1 MVVEVS
7 ILCDKVR
14 FEEKALYEK
23 TQSMGIKSKIVDA
36 KTLSIGTCSK
46 AEDFQLGDV
55 ILQRSVSYYRGLYL
69 TACLEFLGFKVI
81 NRFEVG
87 QVCGNKLITSIRL
100 AENKIPTPKTRFAF
114 SAESGLETI
123 KNNTGFPVVLKP
135 IVGSWGRG
143 IYPLRDLE
151 TASMIIE
158 MREEDDSPLSRIYYI
173 QEMVDRPSRD
183 IRCIVIGDQLLTAI
197 YRYSSQSEW
206 RTNVALGG
214 KVELAPITKEMEDLA
229 LRAAKAV
236 GGGILGVD
244 MMEDKNRGLV
254 VHEVNNTVEFRGAAS
269 VSKADIP
276 NQMIDYAVKI
286 ARK

>member
-1 MVVEVS
+1 MVEVT
-7 ILCDKVR
+7 IICDKVR
-14 FEEKALYEK
+14 FEEKTLYEK
-23 TQSMGIKSKIVDA
+23 TQSKGIKSKIVDA
-36 KTLSIGTCSK
+36 KTLTIGTYSK
-46 AEDFQLGDV
+46 TKDFLLGDV

-87 QVCGNKLITSIRL
+87 QICGNKLITSIKL
-100 AENKIPTPKTRFAF
+100 AQNKIPSPKTQFAF
-114 SAESGLETI
+114 SAESALESI
-123 KNNTGFPVVLKP
+123 NKTGFPVVLKP

-143 IYPLRDLE
+143 IYPLRDPE
-151 TASMIIE
+151 TASMIVE

-173 QEMVDRPSRD
+173 QEMVDRPPRD
-183 IRCIVIGDQLLTAI
+183 IRCIVIGDQAVTAI

-206 RTNVALGG
+206 RTNVARGG
-214 KVELAPITKEMEDLA
+214 NVELAPITKEMEDLA

-276 NQMIDYAVKI
+276 NEIIDYAIKL
-286 ARK
+286 ARR

>member
-1 MVVEVS
+1 
-7 ILCDKVR
+7 
-14 FEEKALYEK
+14 
-23 TQSMGIKSKIVDA
+23 
-36 KTLSIGTCSK
+36 
-46 AEDFQLGDV
+46 V

-87 QVCGNKLITSIRL
+87 QICGNKLITSIKL
-100 AENKIPTPKTRFAF
+100 AQNKIPSPKTQFAF
-114 SAESGLETI
+114 SAESGLESI
-123 KNNTGFPVVLKP
+123 KKTGFPVVLKP

-143 IYPLRDLE
+143 ICPLRDPE
-151 TASMIIE
+151 TASMIVE

-173 QEMVDRPSRD
+173 QEMVDRPPRD
-183 IRCIVIGDQLLTAI
+183 IRCIVIGDQAVTAI

-206 RTNVALGG
+206 RTNVARGG
-214 KVELAPITKEMEDLA
+214 NVELAPITKEME
-229 LRAAKAV
+229 AV

-276 NQMIDYAVKI
+276 NEMIDYAIKL

>member
-1 MVVEVS
+1 MVEVS
-7 ILCDKVR
+7 IICDKVR

-23 TQSMGIKSKIVDA
+23 TQKKGIKSKIVDA
-36 KTLSIGTCSK
+36 KTITIGTHSK
-46 AEDFQLGDV
+46 KKDFLLGDV
-55 ILQRSVSYYRGLYL
+55 LLQRSVSYYRGLYL
-69 TACLEFLGFKVI
+69 TASLEYLGFKVI

-87 QVCGNKLITSIRL
+87 QTCGNKLITSIKL
-100 AENKIPTPKTRFAF
+100 AENKIPSPKTQFAF
-114 SAESGLETI
+114 SAESGLECI
-123 KNNTGFPVVLKP
+123 KNNGFPLVLKP

-173 QEMVDRPSRD
+173 QEMVDRPPRD
-183 IRCIVIGDQLLTAI
+183 IRCIVVGDQAVTAI

-206 RTNVALGG
+206 RTNVARGG
-214 KVELAPITKEMEDLA
+214 KVELAPITKEIEDLA

-244 MMEDKNRGLV
+244 MMEDKDHGLV

-269 VSKADIP
+269 VSNVDIP
-276 NQMIDYAVKI
+276 SEMIDYAVKL

>member
-1 MVVEVS
+1 MVEVS
-7 ILCDKVR
+7 IICDKVR
-14 FEEKALYEK
+14 FEEKMLYEK
-23 TQSMGIKSKIVDA
+23 TQTKGIKSSIVDA
-36 KTLSIGTCSK
+36 KTLAIGTDSK
-46 AEDFQLGDV
+46 SKDFPLGDI

-87 QVCGNKLITSIRL
+87 QTCGNKLITSIRL
-100 AENKIPTPKTRFAF
+100 AENKIPSPKTQFAF
-114 SAESGLETI
+114 SAESGLENI
-123 KNNTGFPVVLKP
+123 KKTGLPVVLKP
-135 IVGSWGRG
+135 IIGSWGRG

-151 TASMIIE
+151 TANMIVE
-158 MREEDDSPLSRIYYI
+158 MREEDNSPLSRIYYI
-173 QEMVDRPSRD
+173 QEMVDRPPRD
-183 IRCIVIGDQLLTAI
+183 IRCIVIGDQAVTAI

-206 RTNVALGG
+206 RTNVARGG
-214 KVELAPITKEMEDLA
+214 NVELASLTKEMEDLA
-229 LRAAKAV
+229 LKAAKAV

-269 VSKADIP
+269 VSKVDIP
-276 NQMIDYAVKI
+276 DAIIEYAVKL

>member
-1 MVVEVS
+1 
-7 ILCDKVR
+7 
-14 FEEKALYEK
+14 
-23 TQSMGIKSKIVDA
+23 
-36 KTLSIGTCSK
+36 
-46 AEDFQLGDV
+46 V

-87 QVCGNKLITSIRL
+87 QICGNKLITSIKL
-100 AENKIPTPKTRFAF
+100 AQNKIPSPKTQFAF
-114 SAESGLETI
+114 SAESGLESI
-123 KNNTGFPVVLKP
+123 KKTGFPVVLKP

-143 IYPLRDLE
+143 ICPLRDPE
-151 TASMIIE
+151 TASMIVE

-173 QEMVDRPSRD
+173 QEMVDRPPRD
-183 IRCIVIGDQLLTAI
+183 IRCIVIGDQAVTAI

-206 RTNVALGG
+206 RTNVARGG
-214 KVELAPITKEMEDLA
+214 NVELAPITKEMEDLA

-276 NQMIDYAVKI
+276 NEMIDYAIKL

>member
-1 MVVEVS
+1 MVEVS

-23 TQSMGIKSKIVDA
+23 TQSRGIDSKIVDS
-36 KTLSIGTCSK
+36 KTIIIGTNNK
-46 AEDFQLGDV
+46 RIDFSLGDV

-87 QVCGNKLITSIRL
+87 QTCGNKLVTSIKLEQNR
-100 AENKIPTPKTRFAF
+100 IPTPKTQFAF
-114 SAESGLETI
+114 SADSGLETI
-123 KNNTGFPVVLKP
+123 KKTGLPLVLKP
-135 IVGSWGRG
+135 IIGSWGRG

-158 MREEDDSPLSRIYYI
+158 MREEDNSPLSRIYYI
-173 QEMVDRPSRD
+173 QEMVDRPPRD
-183 IRCIVIGDQLLTAI
+183 IRCIIVGEQAIAAI
-197 YRYSSQSEW
+197 YRYSSEFEW
-206 RTNVALGG
+206 RTNVARGG
-214 KVELAPITKEMEDLA
+214 KVELAPLTNEMEDLA

-236 GGGILGVD
+236 GGGVLGVD
-244 MMEDKNRGLV
+244 MMEHKDHGLV

-269 VSKADIP
+269 VSRADIP
-276 NQMIDYAVKI
+276 GEIVDYAVKQ

>member
-1 MVVEVS
+1 MIEVS
-7 ILCDKVR
+7 IICDKVR
-14 FEEKALYEK
+14 FEEKTLYEK
-23 TQSMGIKSKIVDA
+23 TQKKGIKSKIVDA
-36 KTLSIGTCSK
+36 KTITIGTHSK
-46 AEDFQLGDV
+46 KKDFLLGDV
-55 ILQRSVSYYRGLYL
+55 LLQRSVSYYRGLYL
-69 TACLEFLGFKVI
+69 TASLEFLGFKVI

-87 QVCGNKLITSIRL
+87 QTCGNKLITSIKL
-100 AENKIPTPKTRFAF
+100 AENKIPSPKTQFAF
-114 SAESGLETI
+114 SAESGLESI
-123 KNNTGFPVVLKP
+123 KNNGFPLVLKP

-151 TASMIIE
+151 TANMIIE

-173 QEMVDRPSRD
+173 QEMVDRPPRD
-183 IRCIVIGDQLLTAI
+183 IRCIIVGDQAVTAI

-206 RTNVALGG
+206 RTNVARGG
-214 KVELAPITKEMEDLA
+214 KVELAPITKEIEDLA

-244 MMEDKNRGLV
+244 MMEDKHHGLV

-269 VSKADIP
+269 VSNVDIP
-276 NQMIDYAVKI
+276 SEMIDYAVKL

>member
-1 MVVEVS
+1 MVEVS
-7 ILCDKVR
+7 IVCDKVR

-23 TQSMGIKSKIVDA
+23 TQSKGIKSKIVDA
-36 KTLSIGTCSK
+36 KTITVGTYSK
-46 AEDFQLGDV
+46 TKDFPLGDV

-87 QVCGNKLITSIRL
+87 QICGNKLITSIKL
-100 AENKIPTPKTRFAF
+100 AENKIPSPKTQFAF
-114 SAESGLETI
+114 SAESGLESI
-123 KNNTGFPVVLKP
+123 KKTGFPLVLKP

-151 TASMIIE
+151 TANMIIE
-158 MREEDDSPLSRIYYI
+158 MREEDNSPLSRIYYI
-173 QEMVDRPSRD
+173 QEMIDRPPRD
-183 IRCIVIGDQLLTAI
+183 IRCIVIGDQAVTAI

-206 RTNVALGG
+206 RTNVARGG
-214 KVELAPITKEMEDLA
+214 NVELAPITKEIEDLA

-244 MMEDKNRGLV
+244 MMEDKNHGLV
-254 VHEVNNTVEFRGAAS
+254 VHEINNTVEFRGAAT
-269 VSKADIP
+269 VSKIDIP
-276 NQMIDYAVKI
+276 GEMIDYAVML

>member
-1 MVVEVS
+1 MVEVS

-14 FEEKALYEK
+14 FEEKALFEK

-36 KTLSIGTCSK
+36 KTLTIGTHSK
-46 AEDFQLGDV
+46 TNDFLLGDV

-69 TACLEFLGFKVI
+69 TACLEFLGLKVI
-81 NRFEVG
+81 NRFEVA
-87 QVCGNKLITSIRL
+87 QICGNKLITSIRL
-100 AENKIPTPKTRFAF
+100 AENKIPTPKTQFAF

-123 KNNTGFPVVLKP
+123 KKTGFPVVLKP
-135 IVGSWGRG
+135 VVGSWGRG
-143 IYPLRDLE
+143 IYPLRDFE
-151 TASMIIE
+151 TARMIIE
-158 MREEDDSPLSRIYYI
+158 MREEDYSPLSRIYYI
-173 QEMVDRPSRD
+173 QEMVDRPPRD
-183 IRCIVIGDQLLTAI
+183 IRCIVIGDQVFTAI

-214 KVELAPITKEMEDLA
+214 KVELAPITKEMENLA
-229 LRAAKAV
+229 LSAAEAV

-269 VSKADIP
+269 VSKVDIP
-276 NQMIDYAVKI
+276 NQMIEYAVKQ

>member
-1 MVVEVS
+1 MVEVS
-7 ILCDKVR
+7 IICDKVR
-14 FEEKALYEK
+14 FEEKMLYEK
-23 TQSMGIKSKIVDA
+23 AQSKGIKSKIVDA
-36 KTLSIGTCSK
+36 KTLTVGTDSK
-46 AEDFQLGDV
+46 PKDFLLGDI

-87 QVCGNKLITSIRL
+87 QTCGNKLITSIKL
-100 AENKIPTPKTRFAF
+100 AESKIPSPKTQFAF
-114 SAESGLETI
+114 SAESGLENF
-123 KNNTGFPVVLKP
+123 KKTGFPVVLKP

-151 TASMIIE
+151 TASMIVE
-158 MREEDDSPLSRIYYI
+158 MREEDNSPLSRIYYI
-173 QEMVDRPSRD
+173 QEMVDRPPRD
-183 IRCIVIGDQLLTAI
+183 IRCIVIDDQAVTAI

-206 RTNVALGG
+206 RTNVARGG
-214 KVELAPITKEMEDLA
+214 HVEPAPITKEIEDLA

-276 NQMIDYAVKI
+276 NAMIDYAVKL

>member
-1 MVVEVS
+1 MVEVS
-7 ILCDKVR
+7 IICDKVR

-23 TQSMGIKSKIVDA
+23 TQKKGIKSKIVDA
-36 KTLSIGTCSK
+36 KTITIGTHSK
-46 AEDFQLGDV
+46 KKDFLLGDV
-55 ILQRSVSYYRGLYL
+55 LLQRSVSYYRGLYL
-69 TACLEFLGFKVI
+69 TASLEYLGFKVI

-87 QVCGNKLITSIRL
+87 QTCGNKLITSIKL
-100 AENKIPTPKTRFAF
+100 AENKIPSPKTQFAF
-114 SAESGLETI
+114 SAESGLESI
-123 KNNTGFPVVLKP
+123 KNNGFPLVLKP

-143 IYPLRDLE
+143 IFPLRDLE

-173 QEMVDRPSRD
+173 QEMVDRPPRD
-183 IRCIVIGDQLLTAI
+183 IRCIVVGDQAVTAI

-206 RTNVALGG
+206 RTNVARGG
-214 KVELAPITKEMEDLA
+214 KVELAPITKEIEDLA

-244 MMEDKNRGLV
+244 MMEDKHHGLV

-269 VSKADIP
+269 VSNVDIP
-276 NQMIDYAVKI
+276 SEMIDYAVKL

>member
-1 MVVEVS
+1 MVEVS

-14 FEEKALYEK
+14 FEEKVLFEK
-23 TQSMGIKSKIVDA
+23 TQSKGIKSKIVDA
-36 KTLSIGTCSK
+36 KTLTIGTHSK
-46 AEDFQLGDV
+46 TNDFLLGDV

-81 NRFEVG
+81 NGFEVG
-87 QVCGNKLITSIRL
+87 QICGNKLIASIRL
-100 AENKIPTPKTRFAF
+100 AESKIPTPKTLFAF

-123 KNNTGFPVVLKP
+123 KKTGFPIVLKP
-135 IVGSWGRG
+135 VVGSWGRG
-143 IYPLRDLE
+143 IYPLRDFE
-151 TASMIIE
+151 TARMIIE

-173 QEMVDRPSRD
+173 QEMVDRPPRD
-183 IRCIVIGDQLLTAI
+183 IRCIVIGDQVLTAI

-229 LRAAKAV
+229 LSAAEAV

-269 VSKADIP
+269 VSKVDIP
-276 NQMIDYAVKI
+276 NQMIEYAIKQ

>member
-1 MVVEVS
+1 MVEVS

-36 KTLSIGTCSK
+36 KTLTIGTYSK
-46 AEDFQLGDV
+46 TKDFPLGDV

-69 TACLEFLGFKVI
+69 TACLEFLGFEVI

-87 QVCGNKLITSIRL
+87 QICGNKLITSIRL
-100 AENKIPTPKTRFAF
+100 VENKIPTPKTHFAF
-114 SAESGLETI
+114 SAESGLESI
-123 KNNTGFPVVLKP
+123 KKTRFPVVLKP
-135 IVGSWGRG
+135 VVGSWGRG

-151 TASMIIE
+151 TASMLIE

-173 QEMVDRPSRD
+173 QEMVDRPPRD
-183 IRCIVIGDQLLTAI
+183 IRCIVIGDQALTAI

-276 NQMIDYAVKI
+276 NEMIDYAVKL
-286 ARK
+286 AKK

>member
-23 TQSMGIKSKIVDA
+23 TQSIGIKSKIVDA

-46 AEDFQLGDV
+46 ATDLQLGDV

-87 QVCGNKLITSIRL
+87 QVCGNKLTTSIRL
-100 AENKIPTPKTRFAF
+100 AENKIPTPKTQFAF

-123 KNNTGFPVVLKP
+123 KNTGFPVVLKP
-135 IVGSWGRG
+135 VVGSWGRG

-183 IRCIVIGDQLLTAI
+183 IRCIVIGDQVLTAI

-276 NQMIDYAVKI
+276 NQMIDYAVNI

>member
-1 MVVEVS
+1 MVEVS

-14 FEEKALYEK
+14 FEEKMLFEK
-23 TQSMGIKSKIVDA
+23 TQSMGIKSNIVDA
-36 KTLSIGTCSK
+36 KTLTIGTYSK
-46 AEDFQLGDV
+46 TKDFPLGDV

-81 NRFEVG
+81 NKFEVG
-87 QVCGNKLITSIRL
+87 QICGNKLITSLRL
-100 AENKIPTPKTRFAF
+100 AENKIPTPKTQFAF

-123 KNNTGFPVVLKP
+123 KKTGFPVVLKP
-135 IVGSWGRG
+135 VVGSWGRG

-173 QEMVDRPSRD
+173 QEMVDRPPRD
-183 IRCIVIGDQLLTAI
+183 IRCIVIGDEVLTAI

-229 LRAAKAV
+229 LRAAEAV

-269 VSKADIP
+269 VSRADIP
-276 NQMIDYAVKI
+276 NQMIKYAVKL

>member
-1 MVVEVS
+1 MVEVS

-23 TQSMGIKSKIVDA
+23 TQKKGIKSKIVDA
-36 KTLSIGTCSK
+36 KTITIGTHSK
-46 AEDFQLGDV
+46 KKDFLLGDV

-69 TACLEFLGFKVI
+69 TASLEYLGFKVI

-87 QVCGNKLITSIRL
+87 QTCGNKLITSIKL
-100 AENKIPTPKTRFAF
+100 AENKIPSPKTQFAF
-114 SAESGLETI
+114 SAESGLESI
-123 KNNTGFPVVLKP
+123 KNNGFPLVLKP

-143 IYPLRDLE
+143 IYPLLE

-173 QEMVDRPSRD
+173 QEMVDRPPRD
-183 IRCIVIGDQLLTAI
+183 IRCIVVGDQAVTAI

-206 RTNVALGG
+206 RTNVARGG
-214 KVELAPITKEMEDLA
+214 KVELAPITKEIEDLA

-244 MMEDKNRGLV
+244 MMEDKHHGLV

-269 VSKADIP
+269 VSNVDIP
-276 NQMIDYAVKI
+276 SEMIDYAVKL

>member
-1 MVVEVS
+1 MVELS
-7 ILCDKVR
+7 IICDKVR
-14 FEEKALYEK
+14 FEEKTLYEK
-23 TQSMGIKSKIVDA
+23 TQKKGIKSKIVDA
-36 KTLSIGTCSK
+36 KTITIGTHSK
-46 AEDFQLGDV
+46 KKDFLLGDV
-55 ILQRSVSYYRGLYL
+55 LLQRSVSYYRGLFL
-69 TACLEFLGFKVI
+69 TASLEFLGFKVI

-87 QVCGNKLITSIRL
+87 QTCGNKLITSIKL
-100 AENKIPTPKTRFAF
+100 AENKIPSPKTQFAF
-114 SAESGLETI
+114 SAESGLESI
-123 KNNTGFPVVLKP
+123 KNNGFPLVLKP

-151 TASMIIE
+151 TANMIIE

-173 QEMVDRPSRD
+173 QEMVDRPPRD
-183 IRCIVIGDQLLTAI
+183 IRCIVVGDQAVTAI

-206 RTNVALGG
+206 RTNVARGG
-214 KVELAPITKEMEDLA
+214 KVELAPITKEIEDLA

-244 MMEDKNRGLV
+244 MMEDKHHGLV

-269 VSKADIP
+269 VSNVDIP
-276 NQMIDYAVKI
+276 SEMIDYAVKL

>member
-1 MVVEVS
+1 MVEVS

-14 FEEKALYEK
+14 FEEKSLYEK
-23 TQSMGIKSKIVDA
+23 AQNKGIKSEIVDA
-36 KTLSIGTCSK
+36 KTVSVGTYSK
-46 AEDFQLGDV
+46 KKDFYLGDV
-55 ILQRSVSYYRGLYL
+55 ILQRCVSYYRGLYL
-69 TACLEFLGFKVI
+69 TSCLEFLGFKVI
-81 NRFEVG
+81 NRFDVG
-87 QVCGNKLITSIRL
+87 QICGNKLITSIKL
-100 AENKIPTPKTRFAF
+100 EQNKIPTPKTQFAF
-114 SAESGLETI
+114 SAESGLESI
-123 KNNTGFPVVLKP
+123 KKSGFPLVLKP

-173 QEMVDRPSRD
+173 QEMVDRPPRD
-183 IRCIVIGDQLLTAI
+183 IRCIVIGDQAITAI
-197 YRYSSQSEW
+197 YRYSSESEW
-206 RTNVALGG
+206 RTNVARGG
-214 KVELAPITKEMEDLA
+214 IVELAQITKEMEDLA
-229 LRAAKAV
+229 LKAAKAV

-269 VSKADIP
+269 VSNVDIP
-276 NQMIDYAVKI
+276 SEMIDYAVKL

>member
-1 MVVEVS
+1 MVELS

-23 TQSMGIKSKIVDA
+23 TQSKGIKSKIVDA
-36 KTLSIGTCSK
+36 KTITIGIYSK
-46 AEDFQLGDV
+46 MKDFLLGDV
-55 ILQRSVSYYRGLYL
+55 LLQRSVSYYRGLYL
-69 TACLEFLGFKVI
+69 TSCLEFLGFKVI

-87 QVCGNKLITSIRL
+87 QICGNKLITSIRL
-100 AENKIPTPKTRFAF
+100 AENKIPTPKTQFAF
-114 SAESGLETI
+114 SAESGLESI
-123 KNNTGFPVVLKP
+123 KKTGFPVVLKP

-173 QEMVDRPSRD
+173 QEMVDRPPRD
-183 IRCIVIGDQLLTAI
+183 IRCIVIGDQAVTAI

-206 RTNVALGG
+206 RTNVSRGG
-214 KVELAPITKEMEDLA
+214 RVELAPMTKEIEDLA

-244 MMEDKNRGLV
+244 MMEDKNHGLV

-276 NQMIDYAVKI
+276 NEIISYALKL